1 MPYKRDYWTKSNV
14 VDPQHWM
21 SGRFSSKRYEYV
33 WRNISLNSQFASSD
47 TDYRSRRTQAPSES
61 GDAGSVNSGGGNEGT
76 SDLDTGF
83 EMETTDRASEVVVET
98 VDPAE
103 LEAAEAELHGEVPAK
118 TDKPR
123 NYYTATEYDHN
134 SEKQWYGKA
143 AMMLDWVNRFSR
155 LFCEHPVSYYFS
167 AFCFCWVEIC
177 IFVRS

>member
-47 TDYRSRRTQAPSES
+47 TDYRSRRTQAPSKS
-61 GDAGSVNSGGGNEGT
+61 GDAGSVNSGGANKGNPFV
-76 SDLDTGF
+76 SF
-83 EMETTDRASEVVVET
+83 EMEATDRASEVIIET
-98 VDPAE
+98 VNPAE
-103 LEAAEAELHGEVPAK
+103 LEAAEVELHGEVPAK

-155 LFCEHPVSYYFS
+155 LFCEHPVSYFFS
-167 AFCFCWVEIC
+167 VFFFCWVEFS